1 MTRTKPNMI
10 KKLLVANR
18 GEIACRI
25 MRTCKRMGIATV
37 AVYSDADRDALHVD
51 TADEAVHIGPA
62 EAAGSYLNVDAIL
75 NAAKLTGADA
85 IHPGYGF
92 LSERV
97 ALAEGCREAGIVW
110 VGPNPDAITRM
121 GSKIESKRIA
131 EAADVPCVPG
141 YHGQAQDDESLVKAA
156 AGIGY
161 PVLIKASAG
170 GGGRGMR
177 AVMKPEDLNSSLAL
191 ARAEAQAGFGDPSL
205 LIEKLI
211 QRPRHLEVQLLGDKH
226 GNLIHLYE
234 RECSIQRNYQKLI
247 EEAPAPDLL
256 PEIRSALLEAALNL
270 GNAIG
275 YDSLGTVEFI
285 LDADGGGPWFLEM
298 NTRLQVEHPV
308 TELVTG
314 LDLVELQIRVATGE
328 ALPLTQEQIHLKGSA
343 IEARINAEDPAA
355 GYRPALGA
363 ILAFTAPE
371 QEGVR
376 VDTGVRTGSVVT
388 PYYDSMLAKVIAYG
402 PDRPTATA
410 RLSAALG
417 DLSILGIASSQAF
430 LRNIVDHPTFRA
442 GKLTTR
448 FISETFPDGWTPPAE
463 DAADLAVAAALWA
476 LGRES
481 HRAAASLGPW
491 ATLGGFRVSSSVGR
505 TGWVALTVTSAAGR
519 ADFDIAGT
527 GGRYTVRHDGKRMA
541 VEASVAGIRAR
552 ATIDGAARSYGFVAG
567 ADGRISLSR
576 DGVAANV
583 RVAPRI
589 ESAGGKAA
597 AEAGGAGRIDAPMPG
612 LIRELNVMQGQVVA
626 QGDTVIVLEAMKL
639 MYSLPAQVSGTVTQI
654 FCQSGQSVPAGAPLV
669 EIEADAQ

>member
-1 MTRTKPNMI
+1 MI

-25 MRTCKRMGIATV
+25 MATCRRMGVRTV
-37 AVYSDADRDALHVD
+37 AVYSDADRDALHVA
-51 TADEAVHIGPA
+51 TADEAVRIGPA
-62 EAAGSYLNVDAIL
+62 EASGSYLNVDAIL
-75 NAAKLTGADA
+75 SAAKQTGADA

-97 ALAEGCREAGIVW
+97 ALAEGCAAAGIVW

-131 EAADVPCVPG
+131 EAAGVPCVPG
-141 YHGQAQDDESLVKAA
+141 YHGERQDDASLEAA
-156 AGIGY
+156 AGEIGY

-177 AVMKPEDLNSSLAL
+177 AVERPEDLAPALAL

-211 QRPRHLEVQLLGDKH
+211 QRPRHLEVQLAGDKH
-226 GNLIHLYE
+226 GNLIHLFE

-247 EEAPAPDLL
+247 EEAPAPNLL
-256 PEIRSALLEAALNL
+256 PEVRAALLEAALNL

-285 LDADGGGPWFLEM
+285 LDADGGLDAKSGGPWFLEM

-314 LDLVELQIRVATGE
+314 LDLVELQIRVAAGE
-328 ALPLTQEQIHLKGSA
+328 ALPLSQDQVHLKGSA

-355 GYRPALGA
+355 GYRPALGE
-363 ILAFTAPE
+363 ILLFAPPA

-376 VDTGVRTGSVVT
+376 TDTGVRTGSVVT
-388 PYYDSMLAKVIAYG
+388 PYYDSLLAKIIAYG
-402 PDRPTATA
+402 TDRGIATA

-417 DLSILGIASSQAF
+417 ELAILGIKSSQAF

-442 GKLTTR
+442 GHLTTR
-448 FISETFPDGWTPPAE
+448 FIGETFPDGWS
-463 DAADLAVAAALWA
+463 AADDGDSDLAAAAGLWA
-476 LGRES
+476 LRRES
-481 HRAAASLGPW
+481 HRAAPSLGPW
-491 ATLGGFRVSSSVGR
+491 ATLGGFRVSANVGR
-505 TGWVALTVTSAAGR
+505 AGWVTLDIASESDCVTLDITGKGGCYIVRRDGQETRLEVTAATGR
-519 ADFDIAGT
+519 A
-527 GGRYTVRHDGKRMA
+527 RVTVGPLTRAYSFVSDG
-541 VEASVAGIRAR
+541 VLIGLAR
-552 ATIDGAARSYGFVAG
+552 
-567 ADGRISLSR
+567 DGRAGSFH
-576 DGVAANV
+576 VV
-583 RVAPRI
+583 PRI
-589 ESAGGKAA
+589 ESAGGKTA
-597 AEAGGAGRIDAPMPG
+597 AESGGAGRIAAPMPG
-612 LIRELNVMQGQVVA
+612 LISQLNVAPGQCVA

-639 MYSLPAQVSGTVTQI
+639 MYSLPAQISGRVVQI
-654 FCQSGQSVPAGAPLV
+654 FCAPGDTVPAGAPLV
-669 EIEADAQ
+669 EIEAQT

>member
-1 MTRTKPNMI
+1 MI

-37 AVYSDADRDALHVD
+37 AVYSDADRDALHVA

-75 NAAKLTGADA
+75 EAARQTGADA

-97 ALAEGCREAGIVW
+97 ALAEGAKAAGIVW
-110 VGPNPDAITRM
+110 VGPHPDAITRM

-131 EAADVPCVPG
+131 EAAHVPCVPG
-141 YHGQAQDDESLVKAA
+141 YHGNAQDDDSLAKAA
-156 AGIGY
+156 AKIGY

-177 AVMKPEDLNSSLAL
+177 AVMKPEELSAALAL

-211 QRPRHLEVQLLGDKH
+211 QRPRHLEVQLAGDKH
-226 GNLIHLYE
+226 GNLIHLFE

-247 EEAPAPDLL
+247 EEAPAPNLL
-256 PEIRSALLEAALNL
+256 PEVRSRLLEAALNL

-314 LDLVELQIRVATGE
+314 LDLVELQIRVAAGE
-328 ALPLTQEQIHLKGSA
+328 HLPLAQEQIHLKGSA

-363 ILAFTAPE
+363 ILGFTPPA

-376 VDTGVRTGSVVT
+376 TDTGVRTGSVVT
-388 PYYDSMLAKVIAYG
+388 PYYDSLLAKVIAYG
-402 PDRPTATA
+402 PDRGIAAA

-417 DLSILGIASSQAF
+417 ELSILGIKSSQAF
-430 LRNIVDHPTFRA
+430 LRDIVDHPTFRA

-448 FISETFPDGWTPPAE
+448 FIGETFPDGWSVSE
-463 DAADLAVAAALWA
+463 DDTDLAVAAVLWA
-476 LGRES
+476 LTRES
-481 HRAAASLGPW
+481 HRADASLGPW
-491 ATLGGFRVSSSVGR
+491 ASLGAFRIPATVGR
-505 TGWVALTVTSAAGR
+505 IGWVALDVNAESRQAAI
-519 ADFDIAGT
+519 DIAGRDGRYAVRRDGVT
-527 GGRYTVRHDGKRMA
+527 DTVDAAIAGGRAKITIGGVAHD
-541 VEASVAGIRAR
+541 
-552 ATIDGAARSYGFVAG
+552 YGFVFSG
-567 ADGRISLSR
+567 GQLSLNR
-576 DGVAANV
+576 NGIAANFA
-583 RVAPRI
+583 VAPRI
-589 ESAGGKAA
+589 ESAGAKGA
-597 AEAGGAGRIDAPMPG
+597 AEAGGAGRIVAPLPG
-612 LIRELNVMQGQVVA
+612 LISQLNVTVGQAVA

-639 MYSLPAQVSGTVTQI
+639 MYSLPAQICGRVAQI
-654 FCQSGQSVPAGAPLV
+654 FCAAGDTVPAGAPLI
-669 EIEADAQ
+669 EIEAEG